1 MVGRGG
7 DIWAERSREEMWG
20 KRERE
25 EDELDKGEQGDDRRG
40 GTEVRC
46 YLDTRAVNNCLIKK
60 RILWILHIVLISGVC
75 VTAR

>member
-7 DIWAERSREEMWG
+7 DIWAERSLEEMWG

-25 EDELDKGEQGDDRRG
+25 EEELGKGEQRDDSRRG

-46 YLDTRAVNNCLIKK
+46 YLDTRAVNNCLSVHSF
-60 RILWILHIVLISGVC
+60 LEHDLPLVL
-75 VTAR
+75 

>member
-46 YLDTRAVNNCLIKK
+46 YLDARAV
-60 RILWILHIVLISGVC
+60 
-75 VTAR
+75 